1 MRKIMA
7 ILTGAILASAGF
19 LFMERQARRGKDGK
33 PGPPPRI
40 AFAVAAGPKARVG
53 ERIWL
58 RFSLTNLGDTPIRNL
73 ALKGMGDWD
82 SFHIEVVDVDGVF
95 ERHDGM
101 GWFLLGQE
109 VRPGKKREP
118 LIGLVPRVAGDYR
131 FIFHAADG
139 FLGDPLP
146 DERGEPAVAECAFTV
161 SP

>member
-1 MRKIMA
+1 MQKIMA
-7 ILTGAILASAGF
+7 ILSRVILASAGF
-19 LFMERQARRGKDGK
+19 LFIGRQARRGKDEQ

-82 SFHIEVVDVDGVF
+82 SFHVEVVDVDGVF
-95 ERHDGM
+95 ERHDGL

-118 LIGLVPRVAGDYR
+118 LIGLVPRVTGDYR
-131 FIFHAADG
+131 FVFYATNG
-139 FLGDPLP
+139 FWTEPLP
-146 DERGEPAVAECAFTV
+146 NVRGEPAVAECAFTV